1 MATVEEQQP
10 TAVPETER
18 DPGYG
23 QGEEME
29 QEKTDRIIK
38 DDKVELQDSDAWD
51 KLGYSFPTWRKWQIL
66 IVVFFIQISIN
77 TNASMYSHAVTG
89 VHEKYGVSEQVAR
102 IPQMAFLIAYA
113 FGCELWAPWSEEFGR
128 WPIQQLSLFLVNI
141 WQIPCGL
148 ANNYAT
154 YVVCRTLGGLST
166 AGGSVTLGV
175 LADMWEPD
183 EQEFAVAFLVLS
195 SVGGSV
201 VGAIIGAFVEEHL
214 SLPWIFWVQLII
226 GGFVQAVHFL
236 CNPETRSTI
245 LLDREA
251 KRRRKTGEDP
261 NIYGPNEIRGGHK
274 ITFKEVIT
282 IFWRP
287 FYMFFTEPIVLWLS
301 LLSGFSDAL
310 IFTFL
315 ESFKPVYSQWGF
327 GTVGIGLAFIPI
339 LIGYFLAY
347 GSYMPS
353 IISFRRKRRQN
364 PGSVAPEAR
373 LWWLLFL
380 APLETI
386 GLFGFAWT
394 SLGPS
399 HGIPWIAPM
408 IFSTLIAM
416 ANYSIYQSSID
427 YQTAAYGPYAASA
440 TGGNDLARDFLA
452 GVAAMYSTPLYKN
465 IPGRPVQYASTILA
479 CLAFVVTIPIYIV
492 YWKGPDIRAKSKF
505 AQSLDKSRH
514 ERTEKRRKSSLA
526 GLEAGPHA
534 EKKKKEHRERV

>member
-1 MATVEEQQP
+1 MMTVEEGKP
-10 TAVPETER
+10 LAVPGTEDDVKHEQGADMGQEHTER
-18 DPGYG
+18 VTTEDG
-23 QGEEME
+23 
-29 QEKTDRIIK
+29 KR
-38 DDKVELQDSDAWD
+38 ELTESDAWN

-66 IVVFFIQISIN
+66 IVVFFIQITIN
-77 TNASMYSHAVTG
+77 TNASMYSHAVA
-89 VHEKYGVSEQVAR
+89 GVSEQFGVSKQVAR
-102 IPQMAFLIAYA
+102 IPQMAFLVAYG

-128 WPIQQLSLFLVNI
+128 WPIQQLSLFLVNL

-148 ANNYAT
+148 SKNYAT
-154 YVVCRTLGGLST
+154 YVVFRIFGGLST

-175 LADMWEPD
+175 LADMWTPD
-183 EQEFAVAFLVLS
+183 EQEYAVAFLVLS

-201 VGAIIGAFVEEHL
+201 VGAILGAFVEEYL
-214 SLPWIFWVQLII
+214 PLPWIFWMQLII
-226 GGFVQAVHFL
+226 GGVVQLIHLL

-251 KRRRKTGEDP
+251 KRRRKSDEDP
-261 NIYGPNEIRGGHK
+261 NIYGPNEIRGGHR
-274 ITFKEVIT
+274 ITLKEVGT

-287 FYMFFTEPIVLWLS
+287 FYMFITEPIVLWLS

-327 GTVGIGLAFIPI
+327 GTVGVGLAFVPI

-347 GSYMPS
+347 ASYLPS
-353 IISFRRKRRQN
+353 IITFRRRRRQN

-394 SLGPS
+394 SLGPDY
-399 HGIPWIAPM
+399 GIPWIAPM

-416 ANYSIYQSSID
+416 ANYAIYQSSID

-452 GVAAMYSTPLYKN
+452 GIAALYSAPLYEN
-465 IPGRPVQYASTILA
+465 IPGRPLAYPSTILA
-479 CLAFVVTIPIYIV
+479 CLAFLVTIPIYIV
-492 YWKGPDIRAKSKF
+492 YWKGPEIRAKSKF
-505 AQSLDKSRH
+505 AQDLDKTFN
-514 ERTEKRRKSSLA
+514 ERKAKRSKSVPA
-526 GLEAGPHA
+526 LEAGQQS
-534 EKKKKEHRERV
+534 EK